1 MRPEKTDLRQRLRD
15 VARELFAKE
24 GYDSVSMRRIG
35 AEANCSAMATYR
47 YFRSKEELL
56 ISICEETFEQ
66 LSQSR
71 NEAMK
76 PHDTPLERLRAA
88 MRNFIQFG
96 IEHPNHYKLAF
107 MTDIPPG
114 PMATRRAT
122 ILARGLGGIRDLV
135 KECAAAKDLGIDVDL
150 TVELLQVAPQGLISA
165 CVVRPPQIRDS
176 NRLVEHMIQTLT
188 RVFE

>member
-1 MRPEKTDLRQRLRD
+1 MRPEKNELQQRLRD

-35 AEANCSAMATYR
+35 TEANCSAMAMYR
-47 YFRSKEELL
+47 YFSSKEELL

-66 LSQSR
+66 LSESR

-76 PHDTPLERLRAA
+76 PHATPLERLRAA

-135 KECAAAKDLGIDVDL
+135 KECAAAKKLGIDVNL
-150 TVELLQVAPQGLISA
+150 TVQLLQVAPQGLISA
-165 CVVRPPQIRDS
+165 CVVRPPQIKDS
-176 NRLVEHMIQTLT
+176 SRLAEHMVQELT